1 MRIER
6 IDLYHV
12 AMPLAWPLRTSFG
25 GEASERHGL
34 ILAVHTDGAAGWGEC
49 TAGSWP
55 GYSYET
61 VGTAWE
67 VLRGH
72 FAPTLLGE
80 DLVSIEDYRDRLTH
94 LRGHPM
100 ARAGLEMALW
110 DLFGRVQNRSLRS
123 LLGGVRERVPVGVSV
138 GIEDTFE
145 DLIEVVEHFVEQ
157 GYPRVKLK
165 IEPGSD
171 VETVRAVRRRYP
183 DLMLQVDANAAY
195 TLDQAE
201 VFLALDELGLVLIE
215 QPLAGD
221 DLIDHSQLQQQLE
234 TRLCLDESIGNARHA
249 RQALQIDACRVINI
263 KAGRVGGLS
272 EAVRIHDLCRERDV
286 PVWCGG
292 MLETGI
298 GRAANLALA
307 SLPGFALP
315 GDISATD
322 RYYEQDI
329 AAPRFE
335 LHDGTLSVPEGPGL
349 GVEVDPEALEGFTQR
364 REVLDVRDLER

>member
-6 IDLYHV
+6 IEMHHL
-12 AMPLAWPLRTSFG
+12 AMPLAWQLRTSFG
-25 GEASERHGL
+25 GEAKERHCL
-34 ILAVHTDGAAGWGEC
+34 ILAVHSDGATGWGEC

-67 VLRGH
+67 ILETH
-72 FAPTLLGE
+72 FGPAVLGE
-80 DLVSIEDYRDRLTH
+80 DIESIEDYRNRLKH

-110 DLFGRVQNRSLRS
+110 DLFGRAQGRSLRS
-123 LLGGVRERVPVGVSV
+123 LLGGQRDRVSVGVSIGLEDSV
-138 GIEDTFE
+138 GA
-145 DLIEVVEHFVEQ
+145 LMEVVDHFVRE

-165 IEPGSD
+165 IEPGHD
-171 VETVRAVRRRYP
+171 LEPVRAVRSRYP
-183 DLMLQVDANAAY
+183 ELMLQVDANAAY
-195 TLDQAE
+195 SLDQAE
-201 VFLALDELGLVLIE
+201 VFVALDGLGLLLIE
-215 QPLAGD
+215 QPLAVD
-221 DLIDHSQLQQQLE
+221 DLLDHSRLQQRLD
-234 TRLCLDESIGNARHA
+234 TPLCLDESIGNLRHA
-249 RQALQIDACRVINI
+249 RQALQIDACRMINI

-272 EAVRIHDLCRERDV
+272 EAVRIHDLCLEQDV

-292 MLETGI
+292 MLETGL

-307 SLPGFALP
+307 SLPGFTLP

-322 RYYEQDI
+322 RYYEEDI

-335 LHDGTLSVPEGPGL
+335 LHDGTLDVPDGPGL
-349 GVEVDPEALEGFTQR
+349 GVEVVPER
-364 REVLDVRDLER
+364 LERFTVRSGSLTSGG